1 MYIVKWGFGN
11 RLLTLCS
18 KCPCQLPHARL
29 AAHSVAAHSVETSD
43 AEKMANGKLVN
54 VRVSKGTDHTY
65 DLAVNVGGKNTGK
78 VSSIKG
84 RSSVPA
90 HDHDHYDM
98 ASG

>member
-1 MYIVKWGFGN
+1 
-11 RLLTLCS
+11 
-18 KCPCQLPHARL
+18 
-29 AAHSVAAHSVETSD
+29 
-43 AEKMANGKLVN
+43 MANGKLVN

-84 RSSVPA
+84 RSSVP